1 MGSWGDA
8 EEIEALIILGSKSS
22 REVDAKI
29 DPEEERDWNPHS
41 HGGDVSLIRH
51 LGCPSAQL
59 LPDFTRPGSS
69 GSQPVCT
76 LEFKNIPQGPPS
88 EQLDQNLRG

>member
-8 EEIEALIILGSKSS
+8 EEIEALTILGSKSS

-29 DPEEERDWNPHS
+29 DPEEERDWNPCS
-41 HGGDVSLIRH
+41 HGGDVRLIRH
-51 LGCPSAQL
+51 LGRPCAQL

-69 GSQPVCT
+69 GSQLVCM
-76 LEFKNIPQGPPS
+76 LEF
-88 EQLDQNLRG
+88 